1 MKILSKVFYWLV
13 LVVLI
18 LITGLVAISA
28 LNIPGSYKLL
38 TVQSGSMSSAIQ
50 MGSVVVVR
58 EDREYKKD
66 EIITFINPDT
76 PESSVTHRVFE
87 VKEDD
92 GRIFFVTKGDANEEP
107 DANEVESGWVLGK
120 VIWTIP
126 FLGYPVS
133 FAKTL
138 PGLILLVILPAVLIV
153 GGELMGI
160 KKEVMKMINNE
171 RK

>member
-1 MKILSKVFYWLV
+1 
-13 LVVLI
+13 
-18 LITGLVAISA
+18 

-38 TVQSGSMSSAIQ
+38 TVQSSSMSPAIQ
-50 MGSVVVVR
+50 MGRVVVVKA
-58 EDREYKKD
+58 DREYKKD

-76 PESSVTHRVFE
+76 PDSSVTHRVFE

-92 GRIFFVTKGDANEEP
+92 GRISFETKGDANEEP

-126 FLGYPVS
+126 YLGYPVS

-138 PGLILLVILPAVLIV
+138 PGLILLIIFPGILIV
-153 GGELMGI
+153 GG
-160 KKEVMKMINNE
+160 
-171 RK
+171 